1 MKLAEGFI
9 SRKRRDR
16 RRVVRED
23 ANRLD
28 SLVQRNPLP
37 SVRPLAW
44 VIMIVIGTAVV
55 WAFLTRLDEVTIA
68 QGEIVPQGQ
77 VRVVQHLEGGIIEDI
92 YVTEGSV
99 VKEGDSLVQIA
110 LPVSEV
116 NREELQI
123 SLDGL
128 MIKRAR
134 LEAEAGGSAF
144 RPPDEAARRRP
155 EVARAER
162 QTFEA
167 RASELA
173 SSLSVL
179 RSKIVQRELEI
190 KEFEARRRALTTDLG
205 LASENLAISAVLL
218 ATDLTPRVEHLGL
231 ERDVESLKGQIEAVD
246 AAIPRA
252 ESSLV
257 EARERERELVLKYR
271 REAAEEVGKAEVA
284 IERARELLS
293 EATEQAGRTD
303 IRSPIDGIVKKMRYN
318 TIGGVIQGGEP
329 ILEIV
334 PSHEDLVVEARLN
347 VVDRGYVVLGQ
358 KAVIK
363 VSTYEYV
370 RYGGIE
376 GEVILIAPDATVD
389 DSSGETYFRVVVRP
403 EKPYVGDDAGDLPIT
418 PGMEATI
425 DIHTGQKTV
434 MDYLIKPVLKLRHEA
449 FRER

>member
-1 MKLAEGFI
+1 MTASEGFI
-9 SRKRRDR
+9 ARKRHDR
-16 RRVVRED
+16 RRAPRDEAD
-23 ANRLD
+23 RLD
-28 SLVQRNPLP
+28 NLVRRNPLP

-44 VIMIVIGTAVV
+44 VIMIVLAAALV
-55 WAFLTRLDEVTIA
+55 WAALTRPEEVTIA

-77 VRVVQHLEGGIIEDI
+77 VRIVQHLEGGIIQEI

-99 VKEGDSLVQIA
+99 VQAGDSLVQIA

-128 MIKRAR
+128 IIKRAR
-134 LEAEAGGSAF
+134 LEAEASSTAF
-144 RPPDEAARRRP
+144 TLPEEEARRRP
-155 EVARAER
+155 DVARVER

-179 RSKIVQRELEI
+179 RSQILQRELEI
-190 KEFEARRRALTTDLG
+190 KEFEARRRALSTDLE
-205 LASENLAISAVLL
+205 LASENLAISAELL
-218 ATDLTPRVEHLGL
+218 AADLTPKVEHLEL

-271 REAAEEVGKAEVA
+271 REASEEVGKTEIA
-284 IERARELLS
+284 ISRTREQLS

-334 PSHEDLVVEARLN
+334 PSQEDLVVEARLSPI
-347 VVDRGYVVLGQ
+347 DRGYVVVGQ
-358 KAVIK
+358 SAVIK

-403 EKPYVGDDAGDLPIT
+403 EKSYLGETAGDLPIT

-425 DIHTGQKTV
+425 DIHTGRKTV
-434 MDYLIKPVLKLRHEA
+434 MDYLVKPVLKLRHEA

>member
-1 MKLAEGFI
+1 MTVSENFFA
-9 SRKRRDR
+9 RRHRDR
-16 RRVVRED
+16 RPVVRDESG
-23 ANRLD
+23 RLD
-28 SLVQRNPLP
+28 SLVRRNPLP

-44 VIMIVIGTAVV
+44 AIMIVIATAVV
-55 WAFLTRLDEVTIA
+55 WAFLTRLDEVTVA
-68 QGEIVPQGQ
+68 EGEIVPQGQ
-77 VRVVQHLEGGIIEDI
+77 VRIVQHLEGGIIEDI
-92 YVTEGSV
+92 YVTEGSIV
-99 VKEGDSLVQIA
+99 AEGDSLLQIA

-128 MIKRAR
+128 IIKRVR
-134 LEAEAGGSAF
+134 LEAEAIGGAF
-144 RPPDEAARRRP
+144 RLPDEETRRRP
-155 EVARAER
+155 DVARAER
-162 QTFEA
+162 KTFEA

-173 SSLSVL
+173 SSLLVL
-179 RSKIVQRELEI
+179 RSQILQRALRI
-190 KEFEARRRALTTDLG
+190 KEFEVRRRALATDLE
-205 LASENLAISAVLL
+205 LAGENLAISTGLL
-218 ATDLTPRVEHLGL
+218 AADLTPKIEHLEL
-231 ERDVESLKGQIEAVD
+231 KRDVESLKGQIEAVD

-271 REAAEEVGKAEVA
+271 REASEEIGKTEVA
-284 IERARELLS
+284 IERTRELLS

-303 IRSPIDGIVKKMRYN
+303 ITSPIDGIVKKMRYN
-318 TIGGVIQGGEP
+318 TIGGVIQSGEP

-334 PSHEDLVVEARLN
+334 PSREDLVVEARLN
-347 VVDRGYVVLGQ
+347 PVDRGYIVEGQ

-363 VSTYEYV
+363 ISTYEYV

-389 DSSGETYFRVVVRP
+389 DLSGKAYFRVVVRP
-403 EKPYVGDDAGDLPIT
+403 DKPYVGDDPADLPIS